1 MYSEDELLPIS
12 ALQHLAFCERQ
23 WALIHLEEAWQ
34 DNVLTV
40 EGKQLHEKAH
50 ESDSEYKGN
59 VKILRSLRIRS
70 FKLGLVGQAD
80 VVEFEETAPGN
91 PMVRIIEYKRG
102 RPKIGHCDEV
112 QICAQAICL
121 EEMLGLTL
129 SEGYFFYGKPRRRH
143 LVVFSTE
150 LRQETERLAIR
161 LHELT
166 ARRITPKANYG
177 KHCES
182 CSLKDICLPESME
195 RSKRASRYLK
205 SIIDSSL
212 KEDIFKEDDE

>member
-23 WALIHLEEAWQ
+23 WALIHLEQAWQ

-59 VKILRSLRIRS
+59 VRILRSLRIRS
-70 FKLGLVGQAD
+70 FELGLVGQAD
-80 VVEFEETAPGN
+80 VVEFEETAPEN
-91 PMVRIIEYKRG
+91 SIVRIIEYKRG
-102 RPKIGHCDEV
+102 RPKIGHCDEM

-129 SEGYFFYGKPRRRH
+129 PEGCFFYGKPRRRH
-143 LVVFSTE
+143 VVVFSAE
-150 LRQETERLAIR
+150 LRKETRRMAVR

-166 ARRITPKANYG
+166 ERKATPRATYG

-182 CSLKDICLPESME
+182 CSLKDICLPKSME
-195 RSKRASRYLK
+195 QGKRASRYLK

-212 KEDIFKEDDE
+212 KEDIVKKDCK

>member
-1 MYSEDELLPIS
+1 MLPIS

-23 WALIHLEEAWQ
+23 WALIHLEQVWQ

-59 VKILRSLRIRS
+59 VKVIRSLRIRS
-70 FKLGLVGQAD
+70 FKLGLVGQTD
-80 VVEFEETAPGN
+80 VVEFEETASQN
-91 PMVRIIEYKRG
+91 SIVRIIEYKRG

-129 SEGYFFYGKPRRRH
+129 SEGNFFYGKPRRRH
-143 LVVFSTE
+143 PVVFSAE
-150 LRQETERLAIR
+150 LREETERLAIR

-166 ARRITPKANYG
+166 ERKITPKANYG

-195 RSKRASRYLK
+195 RGKRASRYLK

-212 KEDIFKEDDE
+212 KEDIVKEDGK